1 MIAYAVQA
9 ARAGLWSAVAAFA
22 RSATSAADAVLAA
35 EVAELAW
42 VGIWGVHLAWE
53 GSSPLQYNVH
63 DGQYPQPDAAEIHA
77 YVHAAN
83 ARGAIL
89 RMYVQHL
96 AEGSNKLLSIS
107 AHDPFIGAAAHGRL
121 QQRASRMRRVSRWGE

>member
-1 MIAYAVQA
+1 MVAYAVQA
-9 ARAGLWSAVAAFA
+9 ARAGLWSAVAPFA
-22 RSATSAADAVLAA
+22 RSATRTADAVLAA

-42 VGIWGVHLAWE
+42 VGICQPRGT
-53 GSSPLQYNVH
+53 SPLQYNVH

-89 RMYVQHL
+89 RMYVQQLAEL
-96 AEGSNKLLSIS
+96 AEGSNKLLPIS
-107 AHDPFIGAAAHGRL
+107 ARDPFIGAAAHGRL
-121 QQRASRMRRVSRWGE
+121 QQRASRMRRVSR

>member
-9 ARAGLWSAVAAFA
+9 ARAGLWSAVAPFA
-22 RSATSAADAVLAA
+22 RSATRTADAVPAA

-42 VGIWGVHLAWE
+42 VGIWVGT
-53 GSSPLQYNVH
+53 SPLQYNVH

-96 AEGSNKLLSIS
+96 AKGSKKLLSIS

-121 QQRASRMRRVSRWGE
+121 QQCASRMRGVSRWGE